1 MGRET
6 PGNKVAAAVLRL
18 DGHVVLM
25 VKRRGPGDAT
35 FWQLP
40 GGGVRTNETP
50 MEAVRRALREQTQ
63 LNGRVVRELFSI
75 PAHGG
80 TSTTFLVDVAPEA
93 HPVLGADREAAGG
106 GDETLIEWAWRTV
119 AEVNDDP
126 AIDQLKAVLAERG
139 P

>member
-6 PGNKVAAAVLRL
+6 PGNSVAAAVLRL

-25 VKRRGPGDAT
+25 VKRRGPGNAT

-50 MEAVRRALREQTQ
+50 MEAVRRALREQTH
-63 LNGRVVRELFSI
+63 LHGRVVRELFST

-80 TSTTFLVDVAPEA
+80 TSTTYLVDLAPEA
-93 HPVLGADREAAGG
+93 HPVLGTDPKVAS
-106 GDETLIEWAWRTV
+106 GDETLIDWAWHTV
-119 AEVNDDP
+119 AELNDDP
-126 AIDQLKAVLAERG
+126 AIDQLKAVLAERRS
-139 P
+139 